1 MPPASG
7 CSTSARAPD
16 HGHVAAGP
24 PRREPRPGHPLRRR
38 RGQEARAHP
47 HLGHGWRAP
56 RVGRGARG
64 GDGAGGAGQ
73 TGRGDCGRV
82 DAVWRLPVQQV
93 CPVVPA
99 RRQVPKRA
107 LALVLLCNLLP
118 APDGGAQPAAP
129 AHLLARL
136 RSVHA
141 RARPAPRRLDAP
153 ADAARPPLRP
163 RAIRREEETPGAVR
177 HGCDGP
183 RVRAPH
189 VVRQARRRV
198 LRPLGRRAPASRPVR
213 AALRRTR
220 RAGAAVRAAG
230 APRLLDGGGG
240 AQAARR

>member
-153 ADAARPPLRP
+153 ADAARPPRISPYLP
-163 RAIRREEETPGAVR
+163 VS
-177 HGCDGP
+177 
-183 RVRAPH
+183 RVRCRGWCGGVSVQCRGWCGTGTSPS
-189 VVRQARRRV
+189 
-198 LRPLGRRAPASRPVR
+198 PSSRDS
-213 AALRRTR
+213 TR
-220 RAGAAVRAAG
+220 RGDARCRS
-230 APRLLDGGGG
+230 PRL
-240 AQAARR
+240 